1 MPNNEVTSGTQGTKL
16 KYAHLH
22 TTFFVPGYGNVKNKF
37 ELTPQDQAGLKA
49 EAMWLEAGQM
59 VRITLKG
66 KDGLVTFLSASTNF
80 DVLVPA

>member
-1 MPNNEVTSGTQGTKL
+1 MSSNNGAAEYQGTPL

-22 TTFFVPGYGNVKNKF
+22 NTFFVPGYGNVKNKF
-37 ELTPQDQAGLKA
+37 ELKPQDQAGLKA
-49 EAMWLEAGQM
+49 ESITLESSQM